1 VILLALE
8 STASV
13 SSVAVCDDTG
23 RTLGY
28 ASAERG
34 AGQTDRLVALINAAL
49 EAAALSYRDLD
60 VLAVNRG
67 PGSFTGVRAGVAAAR
82 ALALAL
88 ARPVLAVNTL
98 EALAAAVGP
107 QAAGTIVAAVDARRG
122 EVYVQT
128 FDQRLAAL
136 DAPRA
141 LAPKDVRLDA
151 PALPLHLVGS
161 GAALLSAAL
170 ADVRFVVSERVEP
183 DAQGVARRALDRL
196 AAGARPLEGRAVQ
209 PLYLRPPDARLPA
222 LPRAPAGVAAGAA
235 ACSR

>member
-88 ARPVLAVNTL
+88 ARPVLAVNAL
-98 EALAAAVGP
+98 EALATAAGP
-107 QAAGTIVAAVDARRG
+107 QTAGTIVAALDARRG
-122 EVYVQT
+122 ELYVQT
-128 FDQRLAAL
+128 FDHRLAAL
-136 DAPRA
+136 GPPCA
-141 LAPKDVRLDA
+141 LAPEDVRLDA
-151 PALPLHLVGS
+151 AALPLHLVGS
-161 GAALLSAAL
+161 GAVALAAAL
-170 ADVRFVVSERVEP
+170 ADVRPVVSEKVQA
-183 DAQGVARRALDRL
+183 DARDVARRALDRL

-209 PLYLRPPDARLPA
+209 PLYLRPPDARLPG

>member
-13 SSVAVCDDTG
+13 PSVAVCDDAG

-28 ASAERG
+28 ARAERG
-34 AGQTDRLVALINAAL
+34 AGQADRLVALIDAAV
-49 EAAALSYRDLD
+49 EAAALGYRDLD
-60 VLAVNRG
+60 LLAVNRG

-98 EALAAAVGP
+98 EALAAAAGP
-107 QAAGTIVAAVDARRG
+107 QPAGTVVAAVDARRG

-128 FDQRLAAL
+128 FDRGLAAL
-136 DAPRA
+136 DAPSA
-141 LAPKDVRLDA
+141 LAPTDVRLGVAA
-151 PALPLHLVGS
+151 PPLHLVGS
-161 GAALLSAAL
+161 GAALLAAAL
-170 ADVRFVVSERVEP
+170 ADVPFVVSERIEP
-183 DAQGVARRALDRL
+183 DARGVARRALDRL
-196 AAGARPLEGRAVQ
+196 AAGARPLEGSAVR
-209 PLYLRPPDARLPA
+209 PLYLRPPDARLPT
-222 LPRAPAGVAAGAA
+222 LPRAAAGVAVGAA